1 MKQKLMRACLTA
13 GPGLL
18 LVACSPAAGEQANAA
33 APATMLPARLI
44 DCTLGRA
51 TNLDT
56 KKNQTVA
63 DIIYEGAHHFSFY
76 LPAIPARQGPPPD
89 ATEPADPVDPRTTI
103 VSDADGL
110 TAKFP
115 NRFDRVV
122 DLWPER
128 VEMTTTIDDPLVNL
142 LILSSIDPQRKT
154 ARLFMTQATDV
165 ATFDMKHIYEGACRV
180 VENPDDALVRQDSV
194 TKPKG

>member
-1 MKQKLMRACLTA
+1 MRACLLA

-18 LVACSPAAGEQANAA
+18 LVACSPAAGEQANVA
-33 APATMLPARLI
+33 APVRMLPARLI

-51 TNLDT
+51 TNLDP

-63 DIIYEGAHHFSFY
+63 DIIYEGAHRFSFY
-76 LPAIPARQGPPPD
+76 LPAIPARQAPPTD
-89 ATEPADPVDPRTTI
+89 ATEAADPVDPRTRI
-103 VSDADGL
+103 VNDADGL
-110 TAKFP
+110 TTKFP

-142 LILSSIDPQRKT
+142 LILSSIDPQRRT

-165 ATFDMKHIYEGACRV
+165 ATFDMQHIYEGACRI
-180 VENPDDALVRQDSV
+180 VENPDETLVRQGAAGKP
-194 TKPKG
+194 TKG